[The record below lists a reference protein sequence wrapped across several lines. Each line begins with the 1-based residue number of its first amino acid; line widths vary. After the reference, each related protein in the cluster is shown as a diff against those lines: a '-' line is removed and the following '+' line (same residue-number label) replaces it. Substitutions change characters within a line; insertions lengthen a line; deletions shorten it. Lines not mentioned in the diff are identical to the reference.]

1 MYIVIGGDKGQIKYA
16 KGEASANGEIFREF
30 NDIVDFTEGKIK
42 EDIENSHRIT
52 FRAHGSLSTYGGA
65 QEEGIHGLTAEAFVD
80 ELIAKKLPKNQNL
93 IIDLVGCNIGLVPP
107 GGGESYVQKVNR
119 LLKEKGY
126 HLKVNAVTH
135 DNTDRKIFSMSVYRP
150 ANSEYG
156 QALPQSRVF
165 SRNAYIQMLRNH
177 HERQHY
183 ENMYQEMK
191 SLYSNIVQSDS
202 LNIILTWASNRD
214 ENERLLTKKM
224 GELSSARKE
233 RGEYTDNKSKRARDL
248 NVIIKKLDRE
258 INDLNTQLKEPS
270 RRIYEAAQIERGE
283 SIEKMTEKNE
293 ILELQIEANK
303 KNLKKLEDA
312 FTEKMESL
320 DYLKER
326 EYFLGEIINVEPYT
340 PPLLLSQVI
349 EPHQDYMLDRAY
361 DLKTDVMPSFRS
373 QLEDL
378 KTESKSIMNAA
389 HPINVDEKLTDQRI
403 ILDSNAAFCVED
415 NRSHL
420 GSKVE
425 KRETSQPITSSRKKT
440 KNAETKEEKDG
451 RNPAPKRGGPEGA
464 TSTRE
469 ESKSKRSR
477 LKDKGDE
484 SDFDFEEASKHLLN
498 ANKQA
503 LLQEIKMASDKEE
516 KVVNKL
522 HPHNDF
528 HAVAP
533 KKFNCKDSI
542 KVPTSSETKE
552 TEVEK
557 DKDTSSVSR
566 SFKS

>member
-16 KGEASANGEIFREF
+16 KEEASANGEIFREF
-30 NDIVDFTEGKIK
+30 NDVVDFTEGKIK
-42 EDIENSHRIT
+42 EDIEENHRIT

-119 LLKEKGY
+119 LLKVRGY

-135 DNTDRKIFSMSVYRP
+135 NNTDRKIFGMSVYRP
-150 ANSEYG
+150 VNSEYG
-156 QALPQSRVF
+156 KVLPLPRVF

-191 SLYSNIVQSDS
+191 SLYSNIVQSDN

-214 ENERLLTKKM
+214 ENQRLLTEKM
-224 GELSSARKE
+224 RELSSARKE

-248 NVIIKKLDRE
+248 NVIIKNLDQE

-270 RRIYEAAQIERGE
+270 RRTYEAAQIERGE
-283 SIEKMTEKNE
+283 SIEKMTEKND

-303 KNLKKLEDA
+303 ENLKKLEDA
-312 FTEKMESL
+312 LTEKMESL
-320 DYLKER
+320 NYLKER
-326 EYFLGEIINVEPYT
+326 EYFLGKIINVEPYT

-349 EPHQDYMLDRAY
+349 EPHQDYMLERAR
-361 DLKTDVMPSFRS
+361 DLKITVLPPF
-373 QLEDL
+373 LNKL
-378 KTESKSIMNAA
+378 KELNNENVAIRNAA
-389 HPINVDEKLTDQRI
+389 AVIRMDGQFTDQRNL
-403 ILDSNAAFCVED
+403 LDSNAAYCVED
-415 NRSHL
+415 NRSGL

-425 KRETSQPITSSRKKT
+425 KPETSQPITSSRKKI
-440 KNAETKEEKDG
+440 KNTETKEEKDG
-451 RNPAPKRGGPEGA
+451 RNPAPKRGGPEGS

-484 SDFDFEEASKHLLN
+484 SDFDFEEASKHLVN

-516 KVVNKL
+516 KVVHKL

-533 KKFNCKDSI
+533 KKFNCKDPI
-542 KVPTSSETKE
+542 KVSTSSEANE